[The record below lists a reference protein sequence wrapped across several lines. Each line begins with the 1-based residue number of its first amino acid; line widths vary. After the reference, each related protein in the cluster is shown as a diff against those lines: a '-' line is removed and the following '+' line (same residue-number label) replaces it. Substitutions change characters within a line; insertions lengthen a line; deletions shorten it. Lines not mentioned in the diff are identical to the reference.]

1 MPEQQVDVLI
11 IGAGPAGSSA
21 ACLLQQAGLKTVVVE
36 KQRFPRF
43 VIGESLLPRCMDL
56 LDEAGLLGV
65 VQQQNYIIK
74 HGAEFFRGD
83 EQFTFDFSQQF
94 TKGWRYTY
102 QVPRDHFDQTLA
114 QATQAKGILIRWQHR
129 VTAVDFAADGSSIA
143 TIEDESGNQSHI
155 QARFILDGSGYGR
168 VLPSLLNLDAPSHL
182 PVRTALFTH
191 VTGDIRPQGE
201 REGNIWICML
211 DDTKNGWMWIIP
223 FANGKTSVGVV
234 AKPEFLAQFPQ
245 DPDARLKALIDSTP
259 APKKRLAE
267 AEFVFPARQI
277 EGYSISVKQLFGSG
291 YALMGN
297 ATEFLDP
304 VFSSGVTLALESAN
318 RAAKTVIRQLKG
330 ENPDW
335 NSEYAA
341 HLMLGV
347 DTFRAFVNAW
357 YDNRFPTLIFSE
369 TKPEN
374 IQNQICSVLA
384 GYVWDKSNPCVNQPE
399 RVIELLYKNCMDTQN
414 NRRPNVQQY

>member
-1 MPEQQVDVLI
+1 MSEQQVDLLI
-11 IGAGPAGSSA
+11 IGAGPAGASA
-21 ACLLQQAGLKTVVVE
+21 ACLLQQAGFKTLIVE
-36 KQRFPRF
+36 KEQFPRF
-43 VIGESLLPRCMDL
+43 VIGESLLPHCMDL
-56 LDEAGLLGV
+56 LDEAGLLEA

-83 EQFTFDFSQQF
+83 RQFAFDFSQQF
-94 TKGWRYTY
+94 TEGWRYTY

-114 QATQAKGILIRWQHR
+114 QATEAKGIPILWRHA
-129 VTAVDFAADGSSIA
+129 VTQVDFAQDGSPKT
-143 TIEDESGNQSHI
+143 TIEDEAGNRSIIH
-155 QARFILDGSGYGR
+155 ARFILDGSGYGR
-168 VLPSLLNLDAPSHL
+168 VLPRLLNLDAPSHL
-182 PVRTALFTH
+182 PTRTALFTH

-211 DDTKNGWMWIIP
+211 DDAENGWMWIIP

-234 AKPEFLAQFPQ
+234 AKAEFLAQFPKA
-245 DPDARLKALIDSTP
+245 PDERLKALIDSTP

-267 AEFVFPARQI
+267 AEFSFAARQI
-277 EGYSISVKQLFGSG
+277 EGYSISAKQLAGPG

-318 RAAKTVIRQLKG
+318 RAAKMAIRQLKG
-330 ENPDW
+330 EDPDW
-335 NSEYAA
+335 NREYAE

-369 TKPEN
+369 AKQQS

-384 GYVWDKSNPCVNQPE
+384 GYVWDKANPCVNQPE
-399 RVIELLYKNCMDTQN
+399 QMIELLYKNCTASHPATAVSD
-414 NRRPNVQQY
+414 

>member
-43 VIGESLLPRCMDL
+43 VIGESLLPHCMDL
-56 LDEAGLLGV
+56 LDEAGLLDA

-83 EQFTFDFSQQF
+83 EQFAFDFSQQF
-94 TKGWRYTY
+94 TEGWRYTY

-114 QATQAKGILIRWQHR
+114 QATQAKGIPIRWQHT
-129 VTAVDFAADGSSIA
+129 VTGVGFAEDGSSI
-143 TIEDESGNQSHI
+143 TTVKDELGNQSYI
-155 QARFILDGSGYGR
+155 KARFILDGSGYGR
-168 VLPSLLNLDAPSHL
+168 VLPRLLDLDAPSHL
-182 PVRTALFTH
+182 PTRTALFTH

-211 DDTKNGWMWIIP
+211 DDAENGWMWIIP
-223 FANGKTSVGVV
+223 FANGKTSVGIV
-234 AKPEFLAQFPQ
+234 ARPEFLAQFPQ
-245 DPDARLKALIDSTP
+245 DPDERLRALIRSTP
-259 APKKRLAE
+259 APRKRLAK
-267 AEFVFPARQI
+267 AVFTFSAQQI
-277 EGYSISVKQLFGSG
+277 EGYSISVKQLSGPG

-318 RAAKTVIRQLKG
+318 RAAKTVIRQLRG
-330 ENPDW
+330 DDPDW
-335 NSEYAA
+335 NKEYAE

-357 YDNRFPTLIFSE
+357 YDNRFPTLIFNE
-369 TKPEN
+369 TKPGN

-384 GYVWDKSNPCVNQPE
+384 GYVWDKANTCVDQPE
-399 RVIELLYKNCMDTQN
+399 RVIELLYKNCLATQN
-414 NRRPNVQQY
+414 SREPNVQ